1 MSAVVAPADGW
12 TTSAEKNIRG
22 LVMERR
28 ANRNNHL
35 LVCLLSNHPLLLG
48 EFTRKLSQSH
58 FDVKAVR
65 LRQVFFH
72 DVNRLGIPTA
82 KVYVVDGH
90 DPFAPS
96 LVGGLVNRFP
106 KSRVIVLS
114 EKFTDS
120 TAFPLLELGVRGLL
134 DYSEA
139 SRHLPEAISVVTKG
153 EYWVEE
159 HLFSRFMGS
168 FVRRDRR
175 RLVKQQSPRL
185 SSRER
190 EVLECLLKN
199 FSNKDISRKLRI
211 SERTVKFHVSNVLAK
226 FNVRRRVDLI
236 MLHFR
241 HGRS

>member
-1 MSAVVAPADGW
+1 
-12 TTSAEKNIRG
+12 
-22 LVMERR
+22 MERR
-28 ANRNNHL
+28 EKRNNHP

-48 EFTRKLSQSH
+48 EFARKLSQSH
-58 FDVKAVR
+58 FTVKAFR

-72 DVNRLGIPTA
+72 DVNQLGIPTA

-106 KSRVIVLS
+106 NSHVIVLS

-139 SRHLPEAISVVTKG
+139 STHLPEAISMVAKG
-153 EYWVEE
+153 EYWVEQQ
-159 HLFSRFMGS
+159 LFSRFVDS
-168 FVRRDRR
+168 FVQKGRR
-175 RLVKQQSPRL
+175 RPVKPQSTRL

-199 FSNKDISRKLRI
+199 LSNKDIAKKLSI
-211 SERTVKFHVSNVLAK
+211 TERTVKFHVSNLLAK

-236 MLHFR
+236 MLHL
-241 HGRS
+241 HD

>member
-1 MSAVVAPADGW
+1 
-12 TTSAEKNIRG
+12 
-22 LVMERR
+22 
-28 ANRNNHL
+28 
-35 LVCLLSNHPLLLG
+35 
-48 EFTRKLSQSH
+48 
-58 FDVKAVR
+58 VKVFR

-72 DVNRLGIPTA
+72 DVNQLGIPAA

-106 KSRVIVLS
+106 NSRVIVLS

-139 SRHLPEAISVVTKG
+139 SRHLPEAISMVAKG
-153 EYWVEE
+153 EYWVEQQ
-159 HLFSRFMGS
+159 LFSRFVDS
-168 FVRRDRR
+168 FVQKGRR
-175 RLVKQQSPRL
+175 RPVKPQSTRL

-190 EVLECLLKN
+190 EVLECLLTN
-199 FSNKDISRKLRI
+199 LSNKDIAKKLSI
-211 SERTVKFHVSNVLAK
+211 TERTVKFHVSNLLAK

-236 MLHFR
+236 MLHL
-241 HGRS
+241 HD